1 MRPHQSEVLRIA
13 AYRCAP
19 ALAVAMLSTAL
30 ASGAQAAYPDR
41 PIVFVVAYAPGGG
54 TDTAARALA
63 RGLSTQ
69 LKQSIIVENRPG
81 AGGTIGAGQVQR
93 AAPDG
98 YTFLFADPAF
108 VINTG
113 LMPNVGYNLKTDFTP
128 VSTVTM
134 SPLVLSVHPALPV
147 KDIAALDELAR
158 TKPGG
163 LSYSSAGIG
172 TTPHMAGEMLRFAT
186 KAPFTHIPYKGSG
199 PAMSNLV
206 AGQLDFSFSTIAA
219 AKPFIQQKMI
229 KAIATTGPTRSAEFP
244 DVPAIAETIPGY
256 QVLFWTALFAPAKT
270 PPAIIDAMNT
280 AVRNALADPETKAT
294 IERSGDTATYLPTEK
309 VGGFVDD
316 ELRRWNSL
324 VKEANIRPE

>member
-1 MRPHQSEVLRIA
+1 MRPTSTAFFRVA
-13 AYRCAP
+13 AQRCLP
-19 ALAVAMLSTAL
+19 ALAAATLIAPLSPA
-30 ASGAQAAYPDR
+30 AHAAYPDR
-41 PIVFVVAYAPGGG
+41 PIVLVVAYAPGGG
-54 TDTAARALA
+54 TDTAARTLA
-63 RGLSTQ
+63 RELSRQ
-69 LKQSIIVENRPG
+69 LKQSIVVENRPG
-81 AGGTIGAGQVQR
+81 AGGTIGAGQVLR

-147 KDIAALDELAR
+147 KDIAALDALAR
-158 TKPGG
+158 SKPGG

-172 TTPHMAGEMLRFAT
+172 TTPHMAGEMLRFST

-229 KAIATTGPTRSAEFP
+229 KAIATTGPVRSTEFP

-270 PPAIIDAMNT
+270 PPAIIEAMNT
-280 AVRNALADPETKAT
+280 AVRNALSDPDTKAA

-316 ELRRWNSL
+316 ELRRWTSL
-324 VKEANIRPE
+324 IKEADIKPE